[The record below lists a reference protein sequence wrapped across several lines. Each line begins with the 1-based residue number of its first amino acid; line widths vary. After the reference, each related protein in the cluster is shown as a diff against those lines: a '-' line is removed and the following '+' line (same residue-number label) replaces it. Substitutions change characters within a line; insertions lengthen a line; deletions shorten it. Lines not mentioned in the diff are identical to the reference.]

1 MSWSHLIII
10 VRITW
15 SLATIYLKP
24 KYAAWPQA
32 ISSNSLQHGRLP
44 KTISTQALFLDFGLL
59 GVCHMAAC
67 HNPSQTIVCCL
78 AACRN
83 PSAPRVCRMAACCN
97 PSAPRVC
104 HMAACHLPPL
114 KLEVGTIL
122 CLKDACHFPSY
133 RNWLWCKDV
142 SSLKN
147 HSKTRGGHGCQW
159 ICKRGC
165 HKVCIWQ
172 KVRKISQKKDIL
184 KLYIGFILIF
194 IK

>member
-1 MSWSHLIII
+1 MSWSHLIIV

-32 ISSNSLQHGRLP
+32 ISSNSLRHGRLP

-78 AACRN
+78 AAC
-83 PSAPRVCRMAACCN
+83 SN

-104 HMAACHLPPL
+104 HMAACRFPSP
-114 KLEVGTIL
+114 KLEGGTLL
-122 CLKDACHFPSY
+122 CRLDACHFPSY
-133 RNWLWCKDV
+133 PTNYIKVNELGSDESATSIPDGQVYWFL
-142 SSLKN
+142 SSSGNK
-147 HSKTRGGHGCQW
+147 ST
-159 ICKRGC
+159 
-165 HKVCIWQ
+165 
-172 KVRKISQKKDIL
+172 S
-184 KLYIGFILIF
+184 
-194 IK
+194 

>member
-32 ISSNSLQHGRLP
+32 ISSNSLGHGRLP

-83 PSAPRVCRMAACCN
+83 PSAPRVCRMAACHN

-104 HMAACHLPPL
+104 HMAACRFPSP
-114 KLEVGTIL
+114 KLEGGTLL
-122 CLKDACHFPSY
+122 CRLDACHFPSY
-133 RNWLWCKDV
+133 QTNCKTVKKSAGTSRVPFRSGRV
-142 SSLKN
+142 SASLASPLEHFELSGCHPSIFKGFVKFVGQQCF
-147 HSKTRGGHGCQW
+147 HSK
-159 ICKRGC
+159 I
-165 HKVCIWQ
+165 
-172 KVRKISQKKDIL
+172 
-184 KLYIGFILIF
+184 
-194 IK
+194 

>member
-32 ISSNSLQHGRLP
+32 ISSNSLQHGCLP

-83 PSAPRVCRMAACCN
+83 PSAPRVC
-97 PSAPRVC
+97 
-104 HMAACHLPPL
+104 HMAAFRFTSPRLEGGILLCHL
-114 KLEVGTIL
+114 
-122 CLKDACHFPSY
+122 DACHFPSY
-133 RNWLWCKDV
+133 PCLDLSYHKTPRWIFFWSVFSK
-142 SSLKN
+142 KN
-147 HSKTRGGHGCQW
+147 
-159 ICKRGC
+159 
-165 HKVCIWQ
+165 
-172 KVRKISQKKDIL
+172 
-184 KLYIGFILIF
+184 FIR
-194 IK
+194 

>member
-83 PSAPRVCRMAACCN
+83 PSAPRVCHMAACRN

-104 HMAACHLPPL
+104 HMAACRFPSP
-114 KLEVGTIL
+114 KLEGGTLL
-122 CLKDACHFPSY
+122 CRLDACHFPSY
-133 RNWLWCKDV
+133 RKYNIPKY
-142 SSLKN
+142 
-147 HSKTRGGHGCQW
+147 
-159 ICKRGC
+159 
-165 HKVCIWQ
+165 
-172 KVRKISQKKDIL
+172 SQKMAASHVEVLHGDGVFPRTPPRCLERPGK
-184 KLYIGFILIF
+184 IF
-194 IK
+194 K

>member
-32 ISSNSLQHGRLP
+32 ISSNSLGHGRLP

-83 PSAPRVCRMAACCN
+83 PSAPRVCRMAACRN

-104 HMAACHLPPL
+104 HMAACRFLSP
-114 KLEVGTIL
+114 KLEGGTLL
-122 CLKDACHFPSY
+122 CRLDACHFPSY
-133 RNWLWCKDV
+133 PPEAYHRDQGTKTVETDKV
-142 SSLKN
+142 MSLPSTLGSFGDCLRPGN
-147 HSKTRGGHGCQW
+147 LSRLMSIHLFS
-159 ICKRGC
+159 
-165 HKVCIWQ
+165 
-172 KVRKISQKKDIL
+172 
-184 KLYIGFILIF
+184 
-194 IK
+194 

>member
-78 AACRN
+78 AACHN
-83 PSAPRVCRMAACCN
+83 PSAPRVCRMAACRN

-104 HMAACHLPPL
+104 HMAACRNPSAPRVCRLAACHFPPP
-114 KLEVGTIL
+114 KLEVGTQL
-122 CLKDACHFPSY
+122 CRLDACHFPPYHSVT
-133 RNWLWCKDV
+133 RFLWWV
-142 SSLKN
+142 QVLK
-147 HSKTRGGHGCQW
+147 RC
-159 ICKRGC
+159 
-165 HKVCIWQ
+165 
-172 KVRKISQKKDIL
+172 D
-184 KLYIGFILIF
+184 
-194 IK
+194 

>member
-32 ISSNSLQHGRLP
+32 ISSNSLQHGCLP

-104 HMAACHLPPL
+104 HMAACRNPSAPRVCRLAACHFPPP
-114 KLEVGTIL
+114 KLEVGTQL
-122 CLKDACHFPSY
+122 CRLDACHFPPY
-133 RNWLWCKDV
+133 
-142 SSLKN
+142 
-147 HSKTRGGHGCQW
+147 Q
-159 ICKRGC
+159 
-165 HKVCIWQ
+165 
-172 KVRKISQKKDIL
+172 
-184 KLYIGFILIF
+184 
-194 IK
+194 

>member
-10 VRITW
+10 ERITW

-32 ISSNSLQHGRLP
+32 ISSNSLRHGRLP

-83 PSAPRVCRMAACCN
+83 PSAPRVCHMAACRN

-104 HMAACHLPPL
+104 RLAACHFPPP
-114 KLEVGTIL
+114 KLEVGTQL
-122 CLKDACHFPSY
+122 CRLDACHFPPY
-133 RNWLWCKDV
+133 RHWECYQKTATLTNDV
-142 SSLKN
+142 PHIIWAPRKTSVLIKKLPPAGKN
-147 HSKTRGGHGCQW
+147 EPSDPVLLLPPRFFQPSW
-159 ICKRGC
+159 IG
-165 HKVCIWQ
+165 
-172 KVRKISQKKDIL
+172 D
-184 KLYIGFILIF
+184 
-194 IK
+194 

>member
-83 PSAPRVCRMAACCN
+83 PSAPRVCRMAACRN

-104 HMAACHLPPL
+104 HMAACRFPSP
-114 KLEVGTIL
+114 KLEGGTLL
-122 CLKDACHFPSY
+122 CRLDACHFPSY
-133 RNWLWCKDV
+133 LNFLGYLEIMG
-142 SSLKN
+142 LKSF
-147 HSKTRGGHGCQW
+147 SK
-159 ICKRGC
+159 I
-165 HKVCIWQ
+165 
-172 KVRKISQKKDIL
+172 
-184 KLYIGFILIF
+184 
-194 IK
+194 

>member
-15 SLATIYLKP
+15 LLATIYLKP

-78 AACRN
+78 AACCN
-83 PSAPRVCRMAACCN
+83 PSAPRVCRMAACRN

-104 HMAACHLPPL
+104 HMAACRNPSAPRVCRLAACHFPPP
-114 KLEVGTIL
+114 KLEVGTQL
-122 CLKDACHFPSY
+122 CRLDACHFPPY
-133 RNWLWCKDV
+133 RIK
-142 SSLKN
+142 SLEAEAKGVQLLLRN
-147 HSKTRGGHGCQW
+147 GRISK
-159 ICKRGC
+159 I
-165 HKVCIWQ
+165 
-172 KVRKISQKKDIL
+172 
-184 KLYIGFILIF
+184 
-194 IK
+194 IKYDC

>member
-83 PSAPRVCRMAACCN
+83 PSAPRVCHMAACRN

-104 HMAACHLPPL
+104 CLAACHFLPP
-114 KLEVGTIL
+114 KLEVGTQL
-122 CLKDACHFPSY
+122 CRLDACHFPPY
-133 RNWLWCKDV
+133 RLGP
-142 SSLKN
+142 SFL
-147 HSKTRGGHGCQW
+147 
-159 ICKRGC
+159 ICVMFRF
-165 HKVCIWQ
+165 
-172 KVRKISQKKDIL
+172 
-184 KLYIGFILIF
+184 FILYQLCACF
-194 IK
+194 IDSHGTRDCTALSYL

>member
-32 ISSNSLQHGRLP
+32 ISSNSLRHGRLP

-83 PSAPRVCRMAACCN
+83 PSAPRVCHMAACRN

-104 HMAACHLPPL
+104 HMAACRFPSP
-114 KLEVGTIL
+114 KLEGGTLL
-122 CLKDACHFPSY
+122 CRLDACHFPSY
-133 RNWLWCKDV
+133 HMM
-142 SSLKN
+142 N
-147 HSKTRGGHGCQW
+147 HLRIPGNVTSM
-159 ICKRGC
+159 
-165 HKVCIWQ
+165 
-172 KVRKISQKKDIL
+172 
-184 KLYIGFILIF
+184 
-194 IK
+194 

>member
-32 ISSNSLQHGRLP
+32 ISSNSLGHGHLP

-78 AACRN
+78 AAC
-83 PSAPRVCRMAACCN
+83 SN

-104 HMAACHLPPL
+104 HMAACRNPSAPRVCRLAACHFPPP
-114 KLEVGTIL
+114 KLEVGTQL
-122 CLKDACHFPSY
+122 CRLDACHFPPY
-133 RNWLWCKDV
+133 LFYVQLRARWLGLHGIFVVKFNFDADV
-142 SSLKN
+142 REK
-147 HSKTRGGHGCQW
+147 KRWGHFFNEQLW
-159 ICKRGC
+159 TN
-165 HKVCIWQ
+165 
-172 KVRKISQKKDIL
+172 
-184 KLYIGFILIF
+184 
-194 IK
+194 

>member
-104 HMAACHLPPL
+104 HMAACRFPSP
-114 KLEVGTIL
+114 KLEGGTLL
-122 CLKDACHFPSY
+122 CRLDACHFPSY
-133 RNWLWCKDV
+133 HL
-142 SSLKN
+142 
-147 HSKTRGGHGCQW
+147 
-159 ICKRGC
+159 
-165 HKVCIWQ
+165 
-172 KVRKISQKKDIL
+172 SQGPKG
-184 KLYIGFILIF
+184 KLVNRRY
-194 IK
+194 

>member
-32 ISSNSLQHGRLP
+32 ISSNSLQHGCLP

-104 HMAACHLPPL
+104 HMAACRFPSP
-114 KLEVGTIL
+114 KLEGGTLL
-122 CLKDACHFPSY
+122 CRLDACHFPSY
-133 RNWLWCKDV
+133 RLFNV
-142 SSLKN
+142 SNFIDHNAFGLAIAY
-147 HSKTRGGHGCQW
+147 W
-159 ICKRGC
+159 IN
-165 HKVCIWQ
+165 
-172 KVRKISQKKDIL
+172 
-184 KLYIGFILIF
+184 KLYCILCYFTFKMTSRI
-194 IK
+194 ICMQETMTSSA

>member
-32 ISSNSLQHGRLP
+32 ISSNSLGHGRLP

-83 PSAPRVCRMAACCN
+83 PSAPRVCRMAACRN

-104 HMAACHLPPL
+104 HMAACRFPSP
-114 KLEVGTIL
+114 KLEGGTLL
-122 CLKDACHFPSY
+122 CRLDACHFPSY
-133 RNWLWCKDV
+133 RSFVLLKITWSWAFVVTLRADEWFITSM
-142 SSLKN
+142 SSFMAPQSTYLVAFVV
-147 HSKTRGGHGCQW
+147 TLGTAER
-159 ICKRGC
+159 
-165 HKVCIWQ
+165 
-172 KVRKISQKKDIL
+172 
-184 KLYIGFILIF
+184 FITSVDSFMSL
-194 IK
+194 

>member
-32 ISSNSLQHGRLP
+32 ISSNSLQHGSLP

-59 GVCHMAAC
+59 GVCHMDTC
-67 HNPSQTIVCCL
+67 RNPSQTIVCCL

-83 PSAPRVCRMAACCN
+83 PSAPRVCHMAACRN

-104 HMAACHLPPL
+104 RLAACHFLPP
-114 KLEVGTIL
+114 KLEVGTQL
-122 CLKDACHFPSY
+122 SRLDACHFPPY
-133 RNWLWCKDV
+133 QNL
-142 SSLKN
+142 
-147 HSKTRGGHGCQW
+147 H
-159 ICKRGC
+159 I
-165 HKVCIWQ
+165 
-172 KVRKISQKKDIL
+172 
-184 KLYIGFILIF
+184 
-194 IK
+194 

>member
-67 HNPSQTIVCCL
+67 HNPS
-78 AACRN
+78 
-83 PSAPRVCRMAACCN
+83 APRVCRMAACCN

-104 HMAACHLPPL
+104 HMAACRFPSP
-114 KLEVGTIL
+114 KLEGGTLL
-122 CLKDACHFPSY
+122 CCLDACHFPSY
-133 RNWLWCKDV
+133 RMI
-142 SSLKN
+142 KN
-147 HSKTRGGHGCQW
+147 TC
-159 ICKRGC
+159 
-165 HKVCIWQ
+165 V
-172 KVRKISQKKDIL
+172 VKIS
-184 KLYIGFILIF
+184 IF
-194 IK
+194 LENFLS

>member
-83 PSAPRVCRMAACCN
+83 PSAPRVCHMAACPNPLAPRVCRMAACCN

-104 HMAACHLPPL
+104 CLAACHFPPP
-114 KLEVGTIL
+114 KLEVGTLL
-122 CLKDACHFPSY
+122 CHLVACHFPPY
-133 RNWLWCKDV
+133 R
-142 SSLKN
+142 KN
-147 HSKTRGGHGCQW
+147 
-159 ICKRGC
+159 
-165 HKVCIWQ
+165 
-172 KVRKISQKKDIL
+172 
-184 KLYIGFILIF
+184 
-194 IK
+194 